1 MNIKNLE
8 EETKNIL
15 KIIKKIKT
23 TKFNYYF
30 IINEIILIN
39 LKIENI
45 LFEKNNKKGSPAR
58 ISLQLLKISSELV
71 NLKNHDKNI

>member
-45 LFEKNNKKGSPAR
+45 LFEKKK
-58 ISLQLLKISSELV
+58 K
-71 NLKNHDKNI
+71 K